1 MAREI
6 KRSSGQTAFTIS
18 ISKEL
23 LQMIE
28 QRAQELEMDR
38 SSYMRWCA
46 KLELGLVNER
56 SIKTVKFGNN
66 NRNFSVKQ

>member
-1 MAREI
+1 
-6 KRSSGQTAFTIS
+6 
-18 ISKEL
+18 
-23 LQMIE
+23 MIE